1 MDDSFLV
8 WFSKQQRNRFRGA
21 HCLSCKS
28 VKELSFVNWDVGGG
42 SFASVSVCNELVGFV
57 GVPVGVSS
65 CWQCPGSLLLMI
77 VSLCLHPRVALL
89 GSGRCWIA
97 HCWIGLRIELPCH
110 YYSHG
115 TTGIIAACWNA
126 KSSQYSNWQVNSGIN
141 VSSLFYFFTQE
152 QIINLF

>member
-1 MDDSFLV
+1 MSGEGRLCHFRSAVRWV
-8 WFSKQQRNRFRGA
+8 W
-21 HCLSCKS
+21 
-28 VKELSFVNWDVGGG
+28 
-42 SFASVSVCNELVGFV
+42 FV

-65 CWQCPGSLLLMI
+65 CCIYQCSGSLLLMVEVRI

-141 VSSLFYFFTQE
+141 VLKGLVFCCTVFFHIDYHSSTWVVRHDAF
-152 QIINLF
+152 